1 MENITGT
8 PVVDANYL
16 KTRLFLVDE
25 LRGLTRKT
33 SIIIEAPRRY
43 GKTSVVKEFVS
54 EENKKPDAERE
65 FNILFF
71 ELEGE
76 ETINHFCYAFFK
88 ELLNLYSIRKKLDML
103 STILGDFWNTIA
115 KRLPKIKIPQ
125 FEIELREQTR
135 DFDFSKWREKIEPLI
150 FGLNSFEKRT
160 VIVFDEFPDM
170 LINFKNRGK
179 EILGFKEATDTLT
192 AWLRSLRQ
200 KTESG
205 CKYQFVFCGSINLR
219 KTLEDL
225 GIGKRINDLE
235 TLRVPPMKSEE
246 ALLLIKE
253 LMKKYQIEIDKGGI
267 EFMAD
272 KITDGSPYYGQILFK
287 ALRDARERK
296 FTFTRVQSVY
306 DAMLRGGDHDLNHF
320 HARLQEY
327 LVTAVEKECSTI
339 ILKHL
344 CSNPLHEKQ
353 LYDSYLFDTCSNEVF
368 QSVVNRLI
376 YEGYIMRDTSDRGK
390 LKFVSPLLKDW
401 WACKTGGQ

>member
-1 MENITGT
+1 MENITGY
-8 PVVDANYL
+8 PVVDTNYL
-16 KTRLFLVDE
+16 KTRLFLVNE
-25 LRGLTRKT
+25 LRELIRKT

-54 EENKKPDAERE
+54 EENKKSDTERE

-76 ETINHFCYAFFK
+76 ETINHFCFTFFK
-88 ELLNLYSIRKKLDML
+88 ELLNLYDTRKKWDML
-103 STILGDFWNTIA
+103 RDIMGSLWNVIA
-115 KRLPKIKIPQ
+115 SRIKRFKVPQ

-135 DFDFSKWREKIEPLI
+135 DFDFSEWRGKIEPLV

-170 LINFKNRGK
+170 LMNFRNRGK
-179 EILGFKEATDTLT
+179 ENLGFKEATDTLT

-200 KTESG
+200 KPESG

-219 KTLEDL
+219 KTLEDM

-235 TLRVPPMKSEE
+235 TLRIPPMNQEE
-246 ALLLIKE
+246 AALLIKE
-253 LMKKYQIEIDKGGI
+253 LMKKYEIEIDKEGI
-267 EFMAD
+267 GFMAD

-287 ALRDARERK
+287 ALRDAREKK
-296 FTFTRVQSVY
+296 FTFSRIQSVY
-306 DAMLRGGDHDLNHF
+306 NAMLRGGDHDLNHF
-320 HARLQEY
+320 HSRLREY
-327 LVTAVEKECSTI
+327 LITSVEKECSSI

-353 LYDSYLFDTCSNEVF
+353 LYDIYLFNICSHELF

-376 YEGYIMRDTSDRGK
+376 YEGYIMRDTVDSGK

-401 WACKTGGQ
+401 WACKMGVQ